1 MCREDNHRCAGQ
13 VQHLQ
18 NVSLAVELRRR
29 LNAMAAYRK
38 ELPLT
43 EYGSGFVDGVDIAI
57 GILDEFAPDY
67 SQCDNPPNIQ
77 EETND

>member
-29 LNAMAAYRK
+29 IAHYREAFNRFPSQNGAMQSMVLGMVVAWID
-38 ELPLT
+38 EL
-43 EYGSGFVDGVDIAI
+43 
-57 GILDEFAPDY
+57 APDY
-67 SQCDNPPNIQ
+67 SQCDNPP
-77 EETND
+77 E